1 MRQRQDQGIPTP
13 SDSENLPGTRRVGD
27 FLVIPLTLALTP
39 MFGAIVGWFLDRK
52 FGTFPIVTLVL
63 LVLGFVGGA
72 REVWRS
78 AKRSESETKR
88 S

>member
-1 MRQRQDQGIPTP
+1 MRPRQDQGIPTP
-13 SDSENLPGTRRVGD
+13 SDSEKLSWTSRVGD
-27 FLVIPLTLALTP
+27 YLVIPLTLALTP
-39 MFGAIVGWFLDRK
+39 MFGAIAGWFLDRK
-52 FGTFPIVTLVL
+52 FGTFPILTLVL

-78 AKRSESETKR
+78 AKRSQSETKR